1 MKFAEFVK
9 TREWAPDL
17 LKHPRTCELVR
28 DMFDEPTPGFVYG
41 SHDTV
46 MYVTLETCDGT
57 WNTHYTGMSER
68 DCYPSLAVAER
79 ALWEILKWED
89 WGIECED

>member
-46 MYVTLETCDGT
+46 MYVTLD
-57 WNTHYTGMSER
+57 ER